1 MRRTILLVFI
11 FMSFISVSIAEETR
25 YVNVKYG
32 SYLNARDFSDTQSRL
47 VGRLNRG
54 QVVTV
59 TEESDGFCKV
69 LFVSGNTSGW
79 VSSEFLSAEKPY
91 EIPIGKYTTT
101 SKVRV
106 REDHSSNSEVVIKL
120 KRGKVVTVK
129 DFFEDDSG
137 ITWAIV
143 NGGYINMEFLEYQ
156 D

>member
-1 MRRTILLVFI
+1 MLLVVIIMLFA
-11 FMSFISVSIAEETR
+11 SVSIAEETM

-32 SYLNARDFSDTQSRL
+32 SYLNARDFPDTQSRL

-54 QVVTV
+54 QSVTIA
-59 TEESDGFCKV
+59 EEHDGFYKV

-79 VSSEFLSAEKPY
+79 VSSEFLSTEKPY
-91 EIPIGKYTTT
+91 EIPVGKYTTT

-106 REDHSSNSEVVIKL
+106 REDHSSDSDVVLKL

-137 ITWAIV
+137 IMWAAV

-156 D
+156 P